1 MSRRGE
7 RERLPE
13 MARPRCPSGSRTGA
27 YIMTQE
33 QKVIRAK
40 VGVLEGEPSP
50 HRAESYRHRSVPREI
65 MARRCGH
72 GAMPLVKTN

>member
-1 MSRRGE
+1 
-7 RERLPE
+7 
-13 MARPRCPSGSRTGA
+13 
-27 YIMTQE
+27 MTQE

-50 HRAESYRHRSVPREI
+50 HRAESYRHRSVPRET